1 MVERIKLKNDNFKEL
16 KLKLKQ
22 SPKQSFIEIDQI
34 LSNVQDKKAFVFLM
48 DSHETE
54 KEITRE
60 ILESM
65 LENLIELNSEYID
78 IFKSLNL
85 NDDANNVLHS
95 IFQPKNAK
103 ALVVAAIT
111 IGIILAIAFNES
123 VAIKIIDMVAP
134 TTTKEK

>member
-1 MVERIKLKNDNFKEL
+1 MQRKNENFKEL

-65 LENLIELNSEYID
+65 LEHIIELNSEYID
-78 IFKSLNL
+78 VFKRINMGEGDESVITTL
-85 NDDANNVLHS
+85 
-95 IFQPKNAK
+95 FQPKNAK
-103 ALVVAAIT
+103 SLIIAAIV
-111 IGIILAIAFNES
+111 IGLVLSVAFNES
-123 VAIKIIDMVAP
+123 VAIKIIDIVNPMS
-134 TTTKEK
+134 KEK